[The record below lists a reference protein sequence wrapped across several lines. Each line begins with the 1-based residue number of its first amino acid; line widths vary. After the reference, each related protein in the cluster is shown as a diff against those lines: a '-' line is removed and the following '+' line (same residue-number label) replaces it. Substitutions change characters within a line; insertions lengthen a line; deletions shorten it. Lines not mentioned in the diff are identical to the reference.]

1 MAKALTRSEEKPFDR
16 DSALHGGFIYT
27 TNAPL
32 SSQIANRRLSLATRE
47 IKAREI
53 LDIGCGD
60 GTYTVEL
67 LAKDPPPVRVVG
79 LDPAG
84 EAIKVAA
91 ARSRDPRVSFLVG
104 SAYALPFADR
114 TFDCAYLRGVLHHM
128 QTPEVAVR
136 EALRVAREI
145 VIIEPNGYNP
155 VLKLIERA
163 SRYHREHDER
173 SYSSAR
179 IRRWITAAGGR
190 VSRLS
195 YVGLVPF
202 FCPDRAARTLKRLE
216 PLAEGTP
223 GLRQLA
229 CAVSVI
235 VAHPAGN

>member
-1 MAKALTRSEEKPFDR
+1 MTKNQTRSEEKPFDR
-16 DSALHGGFIYT
+16 DSALNGGFLYT

-32 SSQIANRRLSLATRE
+32 SSQIANQRLSLASRD
-47 IKAREI
+47 IRAREI

-79 LDPAG
+79 LDPAR
-84 EAIKVAA
+84 EALKVAA
-91 ARSRDPRVSFLVG
+91 GRSGDSRLSFLVG
-104 SAYALPFADR
+104 SAYELPFSDR
-114 TFDCAYLRGVLHHM
+114 SFDCAYLRGVLHHM
-128 QTPEVAVR
+128 QTPEIAVR

-155 VLKLIERA
+155 VLKVIERT

-173 SYSSAR
+173 SYTSAR
-179 IRRWITAAGGR
+179 IRNWIVAAGGR

-195 YVGLVPF
+195 YVGLVPM
-202 FCPDRAARTLKRLE
+202 FCPDPLARTLKRVE
-216 PLAEGTP
+216 PLVEGTP

-235 VAHPAGN
+235 VAHPAAG